1 MVNRNFDNFLEMSSQ
16 EYEMI
21 PIESTAESYFMNF
34 RSANIFG
41 TRILGPGGGFQ
52 NSVLQPGTFQ
62 PGGYPTGVDTPLDP
76 LDTGISDLLVGPLG
90 LEELQNYFNSN
101 KMQNGYDIPSDEA
114 PQSKKKKR
122 EVDYGDIKNIA
133 VKIHKYNPGVFKSL
147 MKYGIP
153 YYEARNIIMKIVRLT
168 LLYGEMDREDE

>member
-1 MVNRNFDNFLEMSSQ
+1 MVNRNFDNFLEMSNQ

-41 TRILGPGGGFQ
+41 TRVIGPGGLQGGL
-52 NSVLQPGTFQ
+52 LQPGTFQ
-62 PGGYPTGVDTPLDP
+62 LGGYPTGVDTPLDP

-90 LEELQNYFNSN
+90 VEEVENYFYPNN
-101 KMQNGYDIPSDEA
+101 MQKNPFGPSYGVK
-114 PQSKKKKR
+114 SKKKKR
-122 EVDYGDIKNIA
+122 ELDYEDIKDIT

-168 LLYGEMDREDE
+168 LLYSEMEREDE

>member
-1 MVNRNFDNFLEMSSQ
+1 MVNRNFDNFLEMSNQ

-41 TRILGPGGGFQ
+41 TRVIGPGGFQ
-52 NSVLQPGTFQ
+52 GGLLQPGTFQ
-62 PGGYPTGVDTPLDP
+62 PGGYPTGIDTPLDP

-90 LEELQNYFNSN
+90 LEELQNYFNTSN
-101 KMQNGYDIPSDEA
+101 VQKNPYGPSYGVK
-114 PQSKKKKR
+114 SKKKKR
-122 EVDYGDIKNIA
+122 ELDYGDIKDVT

-168 LLYGEMDREDE
+168 LLYSEMEREDE